1 MAEDANREP
10 SSTGLAPNVAG
21 LMTYLL
27 GFVSGI
33 IFLILEKES
42 PTVRFHAYQSTIT
55 FGALFLI
62 DVVGR
67 ALPLIGG
74 AIHFA
79 AWVTIFILWIVL
91 MVKAYQGERFKV
103 PIVGDIA
110 DEHSAV
116 A

>member
-1 MAEDANREP
+1 MAEGADREP
-10 SSTGLAPNVAG
+10 SSTGLDTNVAG

-27 GFVSGI
+27 FFVSGI
-33 IFLILEKES
+33 IFLILEKQS

-55 FGALFLI
+55 FGGLFLI
-62 DVVGR
+62 DVVGSV
-67 ALPLIGG
+67 LPLIGG

-79 AWVTIFILWIVL
+79 LGVTSFILWIVL

-110 DEHSAV
+110 DEHSAG